1 MAWEIS
7 SGKVA
12 GSVMSYIDHAENKQR
27 GILRGFTEGIST
39 VPRWQRRGVASAL
52 IASSLQVLREAGMTE
67 SALICSGENLNNLR
81 LYASCGFQE
90 VKRDTVYE
98 KGL

>member
-1 MAWEIS
+1 
-7 SGKVA
+7 
-12 GSVMSYIDHAENKQR
+12 
-27 GILRGFTEGIST
+27 
-39 VPRWQRRGVASAL
+39 
-52 IASSLQVLREAGMTE
+52 MTE